1 MRPFSSKVTN
11 AVNRDD
17 GKLSEGYKY
26 RSVVPASSKNGTIL
40 ALSYM
45 HDDSLVR
52 SNIRVMS

>member
-26 RSVVPASSKNGTIL
+26 RSVVVPAAKMEQ
-40 ALSYM
+40 YWP
-45 HDDSLVR
+45 
-52 SNIRVMS
+52 